1 MDTRLGAIAIE
12 VKHFYSRW
20 PLDDSLIIS
29 INTDIFALKCPG
41 RQTNPTTC
49 LLLQRNHA
57 DNKNTAVTRVLSLS
71 TISLRKEPP
80 IFPVPTAVFVRYW
93 HTINAPG
100 PNWASEDS
108 SSFPQSGNGPGW
120 ARGSL
125 AESSK
130 GTISQAFCFKG
141 WKQGKEHKLTASVYH
156 PPTESLPEMKPAVG
170 GKLKPRDKAKYTR
183 AWWCCLNF
191 WVQPHLRPL
200 WLLVLTVSLTQS
212 IVTWEQKASH
222 WETT

>member
-1 MDTRLGAIAIE
+1 MDTRLGAIANE

-29 INTDIFALKCPG
+29 INTGIFALKCPG
-41 RQTNPTTC
+41 KQTNTTTC
-49 LLLQRNHA
+49 LLLQRNNA

-71 TISLRKEPP
+71 RISLRKELPFSLYP
-80 IFPVPTAVFVRYW
+80 QRFCEILTHHKCPGSKLCIRGQQLLPTVR
-93 HTINAPG
+93 
-100 PNWASEDS
+100 E
-108 SSFPQSGNGPGW
+108 QPGW

-170 GKLKPRDKAKYTR
+170 G
-183 AWWCCLNF
+183 N
-191 WVQPHLRPL
+191 
-200 WLLVLTVSLTQS
+200 
-212 IVTWEQKASH
+212 
-222 WETT
+222 